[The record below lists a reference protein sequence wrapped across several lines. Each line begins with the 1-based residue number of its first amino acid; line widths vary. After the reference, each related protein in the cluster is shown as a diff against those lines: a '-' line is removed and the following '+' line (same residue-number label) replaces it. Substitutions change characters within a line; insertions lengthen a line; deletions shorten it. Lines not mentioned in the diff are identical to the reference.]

1 MESINFLRGNFIV
14 EKSDISLA
22 KKGDSEAFT
31 KLMQDN
37 LDSMYRVSKGIL
49 TNEVD
54 VEDAIQNTIYKV
66 YKNIKS
72 LKKDKYFKTWLIRI
86 LINESNKIYS
96 KSKRIYSKAE
106 DETYTIDKDGHI
118 DLYNAISNLP
128 EEFKVTTILFY
139 FDDMSHK
146 EIAKILD
153 IAEGTVKSRL
163 SRAKER
169 LYVMLKEK

>member
-22 KKGDSEAFT
+22 KKGSSEAFT

-54 VEDAIQNTIYKV
+54 VEDAIQNTIYKA

-106 DETYTIDKDGHI
+106 EETYTIDKGGHI

-146 EIAKILD
+146 EIAKTLD